1 MNGGVGAASP
11 ATAAAAGP
19 PPGHSRPPLPR
30 RPPGPHRSL
39 KQRERETPDVD
50 WARALQHFAGC
61 IRSDLDDLHRRFTE
75 ENVVSFAAWKR
86 LWRDARMSAAFH
98 VEFWESTPTATHK
111 TIMQQALDGLV
122 GCVDERGGEFE
133 REGDVAALIAR
144 VFALY
149 CAYSAQLGTP
159 KLKIDADPQD
169 WTALLSV
176 NCVMRGVGATMFPT
190 AAREARAMMHRLVVQ
205 ENAFLRCLQGFGP
218 SVRAPDRAGRR
229 QGGGTGTRQE
239 LPSVVSSAMEED
251 APVQQSKL
259 EQLKSLNDRYLEI
272 MSRARSS
279 GAAASSSGSRLGGR
293 RGLPPPQLSG
303 SLLQE
308 GGTDGKE
315 LIRSLTSYVEYKQKE
330 EARRND
336 RVARAAA
343 AREDES
349 RSMLE
354 VIASE
359 QDDSSNILDLSDR
372 GSIMSAPLSPTAQ
385 SVASSRHE
393 PRHRSDSDGSEAFL
407 AELESELHA
416 DISSDQVAPLSTLA
430 PQNATT
436 GRHSSVRSEI
446 SETDRDALA
455 DLERELEQSVDE
467 VPSRAR
473 EEPVPAKSSSP
484 ARPTATQRKNPPAKK
499 TSAQST
505 ARRKTPTS
513 SKAAAVRP
521 APVRSK
527 TPPRAAASSVVV
539 GLRRSARLSSVASDT
554 ESDGLEDLMAELES
568 APGHQ
573 AAIDT
578 KPSAAA
584 KKQPTRPRGAK
595 AKGKQA
601 TTKATAKVPAPRK
614 TRTPRA
620 PGQTQRKPSRTVT
633 QKDAA
638 TPHAGR
644 PQASPVVPPSSRRST
659 RSSSVAL
666 DTDSDGLAEL
676 EAELQAGNS

>member
-484 ARPTATQRKNPPAKK
+484 ARRKRGRNATAADPYFFQGCG
-499 TSAQST
+499 
-505 ARRKTPTS
+505 S
-513 SKAAAVRP
+513 S
-521 APVRSK
+521 SG
-527 TPPRAAASSVVV
+527 SGS
-539 GLRRSARLSSVASDT
+539 
-554 ESDGLEDLMAELES
+554 LEDATSCCGIFCCRWSSPISSFELGS
-568 APGHQ
+568 IRH
-573 AAIDT
+573 
-578 KPSAAA
+578 
-584 KKQPTRPRGAK
+584 
-595 AKGKQA
+595 
-601 TTKATAKVPAPRK
+601 
-614 TRTPRA
+614 
-620 PGQTQRKPSRTVT
+620 
-633 QKDAA
+633 
-638 TPHAGR
+638 
-644 PQASPVVPPSSRRST
+644 
-659 RSSSVAL
+659 
-666 DTDSDGLAEL
+666 
-676 EAELQAGNS
+676 